1 MLNSAAFPAQFFT
14 VAILDFLNLMEI
26 RFSLFYTFQVIDTVF
41 KNKL

>member
-1 MLNSAAFPAQFFT
+1 MLNFAAFPAQSFT
-14 VAILDFLNLMEI
+14 VAISDFLNINNI